1 MPTSCQ
7 RHLTC
12 RSILQVESL
21 QLQLRTSEDRC
32 AALEGLRADLEAMR
46 AACRSAEETA
56 ERRGAEIKKMQ
67 QSAQSAEMLR
77 KYQDICLVSGDD
89 ISSDTG
95 LVVHQW
101 VGIVT
106 VFPLDP

>member
-1 MPTSCQ
+1 M
-7 RHLTC
+7 
-12 RSILQVESL
+12 LQVESL

-32 AALEGLRADLEAMR
+32 AALEGLRADLEATR

-77 KYQDICLVSGDD
+77 KYQDICLVSGGDNM
-89 ISSDTG
+89 SSDHG
-95 LVVHQW
+95 
-101 VGIVT
+101 VGT
-106 VFPLDP
+106 PMGWY